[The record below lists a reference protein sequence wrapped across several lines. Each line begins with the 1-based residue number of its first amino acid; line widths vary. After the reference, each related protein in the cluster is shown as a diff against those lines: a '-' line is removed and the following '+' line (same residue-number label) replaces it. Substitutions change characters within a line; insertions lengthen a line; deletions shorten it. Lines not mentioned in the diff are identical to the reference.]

1 MSNMKLNEKNAQ
13 AQKNVEDSQEEFL
26 KSLDAPGLRE
36 VAELFGITDIPDG
49 ASRNVIIER
58 IKKRNTVKVQYAKSV
73 ELPDGETVECPV
85 GYAIVRISLKNSQEF
100 STKSRETFFLNC
112 QGHNV
117 VGRRGVPVCLHEKF
131 LGVLKD
137 AVEEHGRWVESPD
150 WNKNK
155 LEKYLVYSEDYA
167 VLYHNPDLE
176 AAKRAEEEL
185 IANAKSDSQDRLMK
199 REARNAML
207 GILNNR

>member
-1 MSNMKLNEKNAQ
+1 MKSTDKNAK
-13 AQKNVEDSQEEFL
+13 AFEESQDEFL
-26 KSLDAPGLRE
+26 KGLEAPALRE
-36 VAELFGITDIPDG
+36 VAELFGINDIPEG

-73 ELPDGETVECPV
+73 ELPDGEVIECPV

-150 WNKNK
+150 WKQNK

-167 VLYHNPDLE
+167 VLHHNPDTE
-176 AAKRAEEEL
+176 AAARAEKEL
-185 IANAKSDSQDRLMK
+185 VANATTDAQDRLMK
-199 REARNAML
+199 REARSAML
-207 GILNNR
+207 GILHNR

>member
-1 MSNMKLNEKNAQ
+1 MSNIKSTEKSTPAAKGLDEAQ
-13 AQKNVEDSQEEFL
+13 DEFL
-26 KSLDAPGLRE
+26 KGLDVSGLRE
-36 VAELFGITDIPDG
+36 VADLFGIKDLPEG
-49 ASRNVIIER
+49 ASRNVIIDR
-58 IKKRNTVKVQYAKSV
+58 IKKRNTVKVQYAKTV
-73 ELPDGETVECPV
+73 ELPDGEQVECPV

-137 AVEEHGRWVESPD
+137 AVEQHGRWIESSD

-155 LEKYLVYSEDYA
+155 LETYLVYSEDYT
-167 VLYHNPDLE
+167 VLYHNPDTE

-185 IANAKSDSQDRLMK
+185 VANARADADDRRLK